1 MALDLLSKM
10 GEALAFG
17 SFALVEERFM
27 KVLSFVGAAT
37 AAALFCAAPVSMN
50 ISPEGLSAALS
61 SASAAEL
68 PVERRAARRT
78 YRRGYVAYASKS
90 YNPYCDGPYTGGGWM
105 GGTYY
110 GGPFIDLRCFPA
122 TY

>member
-1 MALDLLSKM
+1 MALDPLSKM
-10 GEALAFG
+10 GEALALG
-17 SFALVEERFM
+17 SLAVVEERFM
-27 KVLSFVGAAT
+27 KVLSFVGVAIAAVF
-37 AAALFCAAPVSMN
+37 FCAAPVSIN
-50 ISPEGLSAALS
+50 ASPDGLYAAIS

-78 YRRGYVAYASKS
+78 YRRGVAYASKS
-90 YNPYCDGPYTGGGWM
+90 YDPYCDGPYVGGGWM

-110 GGPFIDLRCFPA
+110 GGPFIDLRCFSP